1 MKRRTKADIKA
12 GKCIQET
19 TEKAFKILM
28 ENRNKRKLFLKR

>member
-1 MKRRTKADIKA
+1 MKKKTKSCIKT

-28 ENRNKRKLFLKR
+28 ENRDKRKLLLKR